1 MKASDLRHAASHH
14 ERIEPFPTAAQRR
27 AIRRRSGV
35 SQADLADALGTTT
48 KGVLRW
54 ETSER
59 PPRKAHHDD
68 AYRRVLGALDDY
80 GDLID
85 VASELASG
93 QR

>member
-1 MKASDLRHAASHH
+1 MKASDLHHAATHH

-27 AIRRRSGV
+27 AIRLRAGV
-35 SQADLADALGTTT
+35 SQAALADALGTTT

-59 PPRKAHHDD
+59 PPRMAHHDD
-68 AYRRVLGALDDY
+68 AYRRVLGALDEY
-80 GDLID
+80 GDLIE